1 MMKDDN
7 ASLRR
12 RLFIDQAGDG
22 RLSSFLA
29 VVSVFFIGLMVIAVS
44 TDPVVIG
51 VNKGEMPPNI
61 TGEARIA
68 HSDWFS
74 FDLYAK
80 FNGSWNGNITTD
92 RWFVIEFMDTDCP
105 YCWRDAETMSQIDA
119 QFGGVIITIVVATEL
134 NLPGH
139 ESSRKEIEAFQDKT
153 DFEGCYTGNRN
164 CADRPGDIHQGSNG
178 NLFYY
183 VEDLPG
189 KALSEW
195 NLQGTPTC
203 FLLKPNGLVAFNS
216 AQDGGCDQLG
226 VKLYEIFGSGGN

>member
-1 MMKDDN
+1 MIDEDN
-7 ASLRR
+7 DSLRR
-12 RLFIDQAGDG
+12 NLLLDDAADG
-22 RLSSFLA
+22 RLSSFMTVA
-29 VVSVFFIGLMVIAVS
+29 SVFFIGLMFIAVS
-44 TDPVVIG
+44 TDPVKIG

-68 HSDWFS
+68 NSAWFS

-80 FNGSWNGNITTD
+80 FNQSWDGNITTE

-105 YCWRDAETMSQIDA
+105 ACWHDADTMSQIDT
-119 QFGGVIITIVVATEL
+119 QFGGVIITIVVVAQL
-134 NLPGH
+134 NIAGH

-183 VEDLPG
+183 VEDLSG
-189 KALSEW
+189 KSFADW
-195 NLQGTPTC
+195 NLQETPTC

-216 AQDGGCDQLG
+216 AQEGGCQQLG
-226 VKLYEIFGSGGN
+226 GKLYEIFGSGGN

>member
-7 ASLRR
+7 SSTRR
-12 RLFIDQAGDG
+12 RLFKDDAADG

-29 VVSVFFIGLMVIAVS
+29 VVSVFFIGLMFIAVS
-44 TDPVVIG
+44 TSPVIKG

-68 HSDWFS
+68 NSAWFS
-74 FDLYAK
+74 FDLYSK
-80 FNGSWNGNITTD
+80 FNASWNGDITTD
-92 RWFVIEFMDTDCP
+92 RWFVVEFIDTDCP
-105 YCWRDAETMSQIDA
+105 HCWSSAATLSQIDA
-119 QFGGVIITIVVATEL
+119 QFGGVIITIVVVAEL
-134 NLPGH
+134 NINGH
-139 ESSRKEIEAFQDKT
+139 EGSRAEIEAFQDKT
-153 DFEGCYTGNRN
+153 EYMGCKGGGSN
-164 CADRPGDIHQGSNG
+164 CADRPGDIHQGTDG

-183 VEDLPG
+183 VDDLPG
-189 KALSEW
+189 KSLSDW

-203 FLLKPNGLVAFNS
+203 FLLKPNGLVEFNS